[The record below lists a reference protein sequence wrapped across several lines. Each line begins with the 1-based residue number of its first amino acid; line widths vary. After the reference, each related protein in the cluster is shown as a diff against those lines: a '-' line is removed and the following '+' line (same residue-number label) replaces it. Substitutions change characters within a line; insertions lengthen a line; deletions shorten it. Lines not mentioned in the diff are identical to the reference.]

1 MKLAVFPVLALGAAW
16 ALTAAKGATAGTSPE
31 ARTPVLVEL
40 FTSEGCSSC
49 PPADELLANLA
60 KSQPV
65 AGALVIP
72 LSEHVDYWNHLGWSD
87 PYSSRLFSER
97 QSAYAAAFRNSGVYT
112 PQAVVDGGVELV
124 GSDQSKMQ
132 SAIASAA
139 REPKLHVVVTRAAR
153 FVAARAGRALAV
165 GSEGPGSAGPAR
177 DRGERSPVPGEQGR
191 ELRPAPVPYGRRPEA
206 GSRRSP
212 AGRRLREGDRRKT
225 RSLLEGREPERGRL
239 RSGTPERQGS
249 RGRSRRALSRRPIR
263 PAPSPRVP
271 APQRAARP
279 EGSARRPPGCAARGS
294 RRARGSRA
302 RSR

>member
-16 ALTAAKGATAGTSPE
+16 ALVAAKGANGGTSPE
-31 ARTPVLVEL
+31 TRTPVLVEL

-87 PYSSRLFSER
+87 PYSSKLFSER
-97 QSAYAAAFRNSGVYT
+97 QGAYAAAFRNSGVYT

-139 REPKLHVVVTRAAR
+139 LDPKLHVVVTRAGSSLRVRVEPSPSGPKGQGAQ
-153 FVAARAGRALAV
+153 VLLAIV
-165 GSEGPGSAGPAR
+165 ESGLQSQVS
-177 DRGERSPVPGEQGR
+177 RGENS
-191 ELRPAPVPYGRRPEA
+191 
-206 GSRRSP
+206 
-212 AGRRLREGDRRKT
+212 GRRLSHTAVVRKLEVVG
-225 RSLLEGREPERGRL
+225 LLQDGVFEKEIAVKLDPSWKAENLSAVAFVQERPTGKVL
-239 RSGTPERQGS
+239 GAGL
-249 RGRSRRALSRRPIR
+249 GAL
-263 PAPSPRVP
+263 
-271 APQRAARP
+271 
-279 EGSARRPPGCAARGS
+279 
-294 RRARGSRA
+294 
-302 RSR
+302 

>member
-16 ALTAAKGATAGTSPE
+16 ALVAAKGANGGTSPE
-31 ARTPVLVEL
+31 TRTPVLVEL

-87 PYSSRLFSER
+87 PYSSKLFSER
-97 QSAYAAAFRNSGVYT
+97 QGAYAAAFRNSGVYT

-139 REPKLHVVVTRAAR
+139 RDPKLHVVVTRT
-153 FVAARAGRALAV
+153 
-165 GSEGPGSAGPAR
+165 GSS
-177 DRGERSPVPGEQGR
+177 
-191 ELRPAPVPYGRRPEA
+191 LRVRVE
-206 GSRRSP
+206 
-212 AGRRLREGDRRKT
+212 
-225 RSLLEGREPERGRL
+225 
-239 RSGTPERQGS
+239 
-249 RGRSRRALSRRPIR
+249 
-263 PAPSPRVP
+263 PSPSGPKGQGAQVLLAIVESGLQSQVSKGENSGKRLSHTAVVRKMDVVGVVQDGVFEKEIAVKLDP
-271 APQRAARP
+271 SWKVENLSAVAFVQDRP
-279 EGSARRPPGCAARGS
+279 SGKVLGAGLGAL
-294 RRARGSRA
+294 
-302 RSR
+302 

>member
-16 ALTAAKGATAGTSPE
+16 ALVAAKGANGGTSPE
-31 ARTPVLVEL
+31 TRTPVLVEL

-87 PYSSRLFSER
+87 PYSSKLFSER
-97 QSAYAAAFRNSGVYT
+97 QGAYAAAFRNSGVYT

-139 REPKLHVVVTRAAR
+139 RDPKLHVVVTRTGSSLRVRVEPSPSGPKGQGAQ
-153 FVAARAGRALAV
+153 VLLAIV
-165 GSEGPGSAGPAR
+165 ESGLQSQVS
-177 DRGERSPVPGEQGR
+177 RGENS
-191 ELRPAPVPYGRRPEA
+191 
-206 GSRRSP
+206 
-212 AGRRLREGDRRKT
+212 GRRLSHTAVVRKLEVVG
-225 RSLLEGREPERGRL
+225 LLQDGVFEKEIAVKLDPSWKAENLSAVAFVQERPTGKVL
-239 RSGTPERQGS
+239 GAGL
-249 RGRSRRALSRRPIR
+249 GAL
-263 PAPSPRVP
+263 
-271 APQRAARP
+271 
-279 EGSARRPPGCAARGS
+279 
-294 RRARGSRA
+294 
-302 RSR
+302 

>member
-16 ALTAAKGATAGTSPE
+16 ALVAAKGANGGTSPE
-31 ARTPVLVEL
+31 TRTPVLVEL

-87 PYSSRLFSER
+87 PYSSKLFSER
-97 QSAYAAAFRNSGVYT
+97 QGAYAAAFRNSGVYT

-139 REPKLHVVVTRAAR
+139 RDPKLHVVVTRTGSSLRVRVEPSPSGPKGQGAQ
-153 FVAARAGRALAV
+153 VLLAIV
-165 GSEGPGSAGPAR
+165 ESGLQSQVS
-177 DRGERSPVPGEQGR
+177 RGENS
-191 ELRPAPVPYGRRPEA
+191 
-206 GSRRSP
+206 
-212 AGRRLREGDRRKT
+212 GRRLSHTAVVRKLEVVGLLKDGVFEKEIAVKLDPSWKVENLSAVAFVQDR
-225 RSLLEGREPERGRL
+225 P
-239 RSGTPERQGS
+239 SGKVLGA
-249 RGRSRRALSRRPIR
+249 GLGAL
-263 PAPSPRVP
+263 
-271 APQRAARP
+271 
-279 EGSARRPPGCAARGS
+279 
-294 RRARGSRA
+294 
-302 RSR
+302 

>member
-16 ALTAAKGATAGTSPE
+16 ALVAAKGANGGTSPE
-31 ARTPVLVEL
+31 TRTPVLVEL

-87 PYSSRLFSER
+87 PYSSKLFSER
-97 QSAYAAAFRNSGVYT
+97 QGAYAAAFRNSGVYT

-139 REPKLHVVVTRAAR
+139 RDPKLHVVVTRAGSSLRVRVEPSPSGPKGQGAQ
-153 FVAARAGRALAV
+153 VLLAIV
-165 GSEGPGSAGPAR
+165 ESGLQSQVS
-177 DRGERSPVPGEQGR
+177 RGENS
-191 ELRPAPVPYGRRPEA
+191 
-206 GSRRSP
+206 
-212 AGRRLREGDRRKT
+212 GRRLSHTAVVRKLEVVG
-225 RSLLEGREPERGRL
+225 LLQDGVFEKEIAVKLDPSWKAENLSAVAFVQERPTGKVL
-239 RSGTPERQGS
+239 GAGL
-249 RGRSRRALSRRPIR
+249 GAL
-263 PAPSPRVP
+263 
-271 APQRAARP
+271 
-279 EGSARRPPGCAARGS
+279 
-294 RRARGSRA
+294 
-302 RSR
+302 